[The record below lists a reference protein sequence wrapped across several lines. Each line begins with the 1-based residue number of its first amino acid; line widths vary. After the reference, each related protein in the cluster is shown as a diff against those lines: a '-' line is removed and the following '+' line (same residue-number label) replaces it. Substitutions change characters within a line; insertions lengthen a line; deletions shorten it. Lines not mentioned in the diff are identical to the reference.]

1 MTNKELLET
10 TKDIVISMVNSKLL
24 TANSKNEVNNEV
36 KNAIEEIYN
45 KLAELNSK
53 PVTVGK
59 SSYSH

>member
-1 MTNKELLET
+1 LTNKELLET

-36 KNAIEEIYN
+36 KNAIEEIYD
-45 KLAELNSK
+45 KLVELNSK
-53 PVTVGK
+53 PVTIGK

>member
-36 KNAIEEIYN
+36 KNAIEEIYD
-45 KLAELNSK
+45 KLVELNSK
-53 PVTVGK
+53 PVTIGK